1 MPILSNDLL
10 WVYLI
15 SAVSACWIRG
25 IEIAVEKPAS
35 NPREWTTRGGECPSN
50 TRCTNARKLTRGNF
64 YMGFITPNDFPNL
77 RELYTAQLRYLLS
90 AENQIVDGLPKMI
103 EHAQETQLR
112 QAFQSH
118 LQETRNHVTRLQRL
132 LRDLMNDPTDKKDP
146 ILAALVGSG
155 ENIAKETDPGAVR
168 DAGLI
173 ASAQKVEHYEIA
185 SYGSARDWA
194 EQLGLSEHAT
204 ILQQTLDEEKHADK
218 LLTEI
223 SHTANATAV

>member
-1 MPILSNDLL
+1 LAPKLQSPQSQKKHVESAWIDNALLTLSFQ
-10 WVYLI
+10 V
-15 SAVSACWIRG
+15 
-25 IEIAVEKPAS
+25 
-35 NPREWTTRGGECPSN
+35 GER
-50 TRCTNARKLTRGNF
+50 TDAKLTRGNF
-64 YMGFITPNDFPNL
+64 YMGLITPNDFPNL

-103 EHAQETQLR
+103 EHAQEAQLK

-118 LQETRNHVTRLQRL
+118 LQETRNHVARLQRL
-132 LRDLMNDPTDKKDP
+132 LGDLINDPTDKKDP
-146 ILAALVGSG
+146 ILAAIVGSG
-155 ENIAKETDPGAVR
+155 ENITKESDPGAVR

-194 EQLGLSEHAT
+194 EQLGLTDHAQ
-204 ILQQTLDEEKHADK
+204 ILQQTLNEEKHADK

-223 SHTANATAV
+223 SHTANATAAV